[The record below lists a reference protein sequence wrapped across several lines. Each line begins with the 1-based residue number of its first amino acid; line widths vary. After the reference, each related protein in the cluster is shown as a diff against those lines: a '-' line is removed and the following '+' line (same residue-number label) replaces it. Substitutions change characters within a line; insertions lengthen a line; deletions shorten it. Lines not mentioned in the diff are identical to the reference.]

1 MMNKSQ
7 FQFQRFWRLLRV
19 KFAEEASLISRI
31 ILVGILI
38 LLVIR
43 IGHMVFSSGNYLGA
57 FIKDAEIIHKI
68 PGYTFLTAYFVS
80 LMAIVKNKNIIS
92 YFLCPATNLERYVVL
107 HALAFVFFFL
117 ATILIIFVVEGLWR
131 LGLWFLFPDIY
142 SQYLQAMAEYS
153 HKPIYGLFIL
163 LLLAVFYIM
172 YVVISK
178 TLQKYGIIKGAI
190 VFSGIAAVYLIL
202 SFVAAFGIAMQFQKD
217 MKEFFLVIIN
227 LPALIYLLI
236 ATYRCFCHY
245 EPNFQK
251 LQMNKEL

>member
-1 MMNKSQ
+1 M
-7 FQFQRFWRLLRV
+7 F
-19 KFAEEASLISRI
+19 
-31 ILVGILI
+31 
-38 LLVIR
+38 LVIR

-57 FIKDAEIIHKI
+57 FMKDAEVIHKI

-107 HALAFVFFFL
+107 HALALVFFFL
-117 ATILIIFVVEGLWR
+117 ATILIIFVVEGLWK

-153 HKPIYGLFIL
+153 HKPIYGLFFIL

-172 YVVISK
+172 YVVISN

>member
-1 MMNKSQ
+1 MMNKNQ
-7 FQFQRFWRLLRV
+7 FQFRRFWWLLRV

-31 ILVGILI
+31 ILAGILMFLI
-38 LLVIR
+38 IR

-57 FIKDAEIIHKI
+57 FMKDAEVIHKI
-68 PGYTFLTAYFVS
+68 PGYAFLTAYFIS
-80 LMAIVKNKNIIS
+80 LRTVVKNKNMVS
-92 YFLCPATNLERYVVL
+92 YFLCPATNLERYVVI
-107 HALAFVFFFL
+107 HALALVFFFL
-117 ATILIIFVVEGLWR
+117 ATTLIIFVVEGLWR

-163 LLLAVFYIM
+163 LLLMVFYIM
-172 YVVISK
+172 YFIISNK
-178 TLQKYGIIKGAI
+178 LQKYGIIKGAI
-190 VFSGIAAVYLIL
+190 VFGGIGAVYLIL
-202 SFVAAFGIAMQFQKD
+202 SFVAAFGIATQFQKD
-217 MKEFFLVIIN
+217 MKEFFLIIIN

-236 ATYRCFCHY
+236 ATYRSLCRY